1 MQNSVRLSVRFKL
14 YTLGRVQTTAINMC
28 SLVMWHAVSIPL
40 SLAVSESGSSYQ
52 RAGGTLSGWR
62 EMNILFTPLLTNED
76 CSPSALRNCS
86 FNFSVLIACPACCTP
101 ASSHLFLTMPYD
113 HHDLEGTHLSSKSA
127 QVSITLNGLYS
138 VRVKLKQCK
147 QGQSSECSNHLHLT
161 SQSFTVLDKIPMRC
175 FVGWRASP

>member
-1 MQNSVRLSVRFKL
+1 MQIS
-14 YTLGRVQTTAINMC
+14 AINMC
-28 SLVMWHAVSIPL
+28 SLVMWHPVSVPL

-161 SQSFTVLDKIPMRC
+161 FQSFTVVLDNIPIRSIC
-175 FVGWRASP
+175 VVSSDGEPAPP